1 MNNQELELKVKEL
14 LAIDNFFDM
23 IIAVKD
29 FEKEYKNS
37 DFFKVT
43 KMPLID
49 VIKYAK
55 MWYVINLN
63 SVTAQI
69 QNIINSLDFG
79 NISGILDQ
87 LGDVYAKENADTL
100 SILSSFKDIVK

>member
-14 LAIDNFFDM
+14 LAIENFFDM

-37 DFFKVT
+37 DFFKSNN
-43 KMPLID
+43 MSLMD
-49 VIKYAK
+49 VIKNAK

-63 SVTAQI
+63 NVTTQI
-69 QNIINSLDFG
+69 QNVISNLDFS

-87 LGDVYAKENADTL
+87 LGDVYSKENADTL